1 MCLSSFLLIGSL
13 LAFFVTSSRA
23 EPADDGDDDRARAD
37 AEPVTTVN
45 A

>member
-1 MCLSSFLLIGSL
+1 MSSFLLIGSL
-13 LAFFVTSSRA
+13 LAFFVTSSRRSA
-23 EPADDGDDDRARAD
+23 AGDDDRARLD